1 MDNETKTFAL
11 CLLVMCGVLTAF
23 LMIALERDDRH
34 VELQTQSWKD
44 QGYPIGKVIEQ
55 NKKIEAIKNEIKY

>member
-1 MDNETKTFAL
+1 MDKETKTLAL

-23 LMIALERDDRH
+23 LMIALDRETER
-34 VELQTQSWKD
+34 ENLQTQSWKD

-55 NKKIEAIKNEIKY
+55 NKKIKTIKHELKY